1 LGISSQ
7 ICKIIPHL
15 IFRGYPTIQT
25 GRARHSS
32 SGLIV
37 ICLAHREGKIAF
49 ALSPSMPLTRNKI
62 RNSEMRDKIV
72 YDHEELYFSDAKSKS
87 RIFELQNSE
96 DQSWIKLSRIKK
108 LIAIAIEIIEYQD

>member
-1 LGISSQ
+1 MDVEG
-7 ICKIIPHL
+7 
-15 IFRGYPTIQT
+15 
-25 GRARHSS
+25 
-32 SGLIV
+32 GL
-37 ICLAHREGKIAF
+37 

-96 DQSWIKLSRIKK
+96 EQSIMDQVK
-108 LIAIAIEIIEYQD
+108 